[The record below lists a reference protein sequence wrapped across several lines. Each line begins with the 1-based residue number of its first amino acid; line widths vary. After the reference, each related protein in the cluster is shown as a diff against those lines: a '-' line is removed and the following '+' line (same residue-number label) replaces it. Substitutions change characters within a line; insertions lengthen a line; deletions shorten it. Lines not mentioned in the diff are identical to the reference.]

1 MIINRQWFNTFNNV
15 RFLTHIFQQ
24 ARSHG
29 EIVAKTEQLL
39 RLVEIRRRRP
49 VERVR
54 RRPLEPRAHGKRPRL
69 VHVLVR
75 GQVALQHLEIAL
87 RSSISKPLLTFI
99 SVSEH
104 TFE

>member
-1 MIINRQWFNTFNNV
+1 MRIIVNQEKNLNKVTNQ
-15 RFLTHIFQQ
+15 THIFQQ

-29 EIVAKTEQLL
+29 EIVVKTEQLL

-69 VHVLVR
+69 EHVLVR

-87 RSSISKPLLTFI
+87 RSSTPLLTFI

>member
-1 MIINRQWFNTFNNV
+1 MNQEENLIEQ
-15 RFLTHIFQQ
+15 THVFHQ

-29 EIVAKTEQLL
+29 QIVIETEQLL

-75 GQVALQHLEIAL
+75 GQVTL
-87 RSSISKPLLTFI
+87 
-99 SVSEH
+99 
-104 TFE
+104 